1 MAKNQTNR
9 DNTQQT
15 FQNNAQQ
22 GDWNQWSAA
31 QQAAA
36 QQAAQQAA
44 YWAAQ
49 RAGPR
54 GLGIARRGASRPER
68 AGADPRPRPARPGHA
83 PRAAPPRRAARA
95 VALPAHVRGGSP
107 VRS

>member
-9 DNTQQT
+9 DNTQQA

-49 RAGPR
+49 QGQMPW
-54 GLGIARRGASRPER
+54 GQPQQ
-68 AGADPRPRPARPGHA
+68 P
-83 PRAAPPRRAARA
+83 
-95 VALPAHVRGGSP
+95 
-107 VRS
+107 